1 MGTGSKSLL
10 FRLTIPVAAVLM
22 LCLAAGWL
30 LIPRAIERN
39 TVAAATDGAVH
50 ALKQIKTVVGND
62 PRHAIADT
70 IASGALTGGVP
81 GALSVY
87 SASPVPGLAGPEMDG
102 FMQAASDHLS
112 SNPEGS
118 YARVVTRDGK
128 TLLRAAAAG
137 RIAAGDADAP
147 LVIELRQDITGS
159 LRASAAIAQWILAA
173 LTLAGA
179 ILLAAV
185 AVAARPVIRPLKQIR
200 AAIEAVNADE
210 LDREIGEA
218 GRKDEIGAIGRA
230 IAEMQ
235 NGLKAAR
242 SAQEQHGGTH
252 RQQQQ
257 QDVVDALRTGLSR
270 LSKGDFTYQISGPF
284 PEEHDGL
291 RKDFNLTAK
300 TLSSTVAQVVEASSS
315 IRSGAAEISQAS
327 DDLSHRTESQAATLE
342 QTAAALDQLTASVK
356 SAAEGARSVEATM
369 EEARTEAE
377 GNHGVVQ
384 DAVAAM
390 AEIEQS
396 SNRISKILGVID
408 DIAFQTNLLALN
420 AGVEAA
426 RAGEAGKGFA
436 VVASEVRA
444 LAQRSADA
452 ATEIKTLIGD
462 SSRHVQQGVD
472 LVGKAGSALQ
482 SIVERVTQIAQL
494 VSGIA
499 QGAAEQS
506 TGLSEINAGVTQL
519 DQVTQQNAAMV
530 EQATAAGHMLNSD
543 ATKLAEL
550 VAGFQAA
557 DGQAAPAAAPAAPP
571 PPTAHGED
579 TWEVQASP
587 APAAAA
593 AAARNLWQDF

>member
-10 FRLTIPVAAVLM
+10 FRLTIPVAAVLT

-30 LIPRAIERN
+30 VIPRAVERN
-39 TVAAATDGAVH
+39 AVAAASTAAVQ
-50 ALKQIKTVVGND
+50 ALDQIKPLLENS
-62 PRHAIADT
+62 PRIGSGGA
-70 IASGALTGGVP
+70 IASGAVTGGDP
-81 GALSVY
+81 GALFVY
-87 SASPVPGLAGPEMDG
+87 SASSGPNTDE
-102 FMQAASDHLS
+102 FMQAARDYLS
-112 SNPEGS
+112 SNPGGS
-118 YARVVTRDGK
+118 YVRTEARDGE
-128 TLLRAAAAG
+128 TLVRAAAAG
-137 RIAAGDADAP
+137 RIAAEGSSAP
-147 LVIELRQDITGS
+147 VVIELRQTVTGPLAAAAS
-159 LRASAAIAQWILAA
+159 LAHQILAA

-179 ILLAAV
+179 VLLAAL
-185 AVAARPVIRPLKQIR
+185 AVAARSAILPLRQIG
-200 AAIEAVNADE
+200 AGLQAVNAGD
-210 LDREIGEA
+210 LDRDIGQT

-235 NGLKAAR
+235 ESLKAAR
-242 SAQEQHGGTH
+242 SAQEDRRGAQVQQA
-252 RQQQQ
+252 QQQE
-257 QDVVDALRTGLSR
+257 VVDALRTGLSR
-270 LSKGDFTYQISGPF
+270 LSRGDFSYQITDSF
-284 PEEHDGL
+284 PAEHDGL
-291 RKDFNLTAK
+291 RTDFNLTAS
-300 TLSSTVAQVVEASSS
+300 TLSATVAQVVEASRS

-377 GNHGVVQ
+377 GNHEVVQ

-408 DIAFQTNLLALN
+408 DIAFQTSLLALN

-436 VVASEVRA
+436 VVAAEVRA

-462 SSRHVQQGVD
+462 SSSHVQQGVD
-472 LVGKAGSALQ
+472 LVGKAGGALQ
-482 SIVERVTQIAQL
+482 SIVERVTQISQL

-543 ATKLAEL
+543 AAKLAEL

-579 TWEVQASP
+579 SWQIEASP